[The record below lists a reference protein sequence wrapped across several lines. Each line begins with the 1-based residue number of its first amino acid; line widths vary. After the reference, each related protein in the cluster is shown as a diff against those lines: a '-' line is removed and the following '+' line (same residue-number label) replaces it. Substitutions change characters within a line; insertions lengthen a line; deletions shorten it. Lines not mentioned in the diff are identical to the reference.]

1 MEWFLKV
8 LLGALLITSKSEA
21 VKIETRPKLATL
33 APKMSVRKFTL
44 VVT

>member
-21 VKIETRPKLATL
+21 VKI
-33 APKMSVRKFTL
+33 APFQISYPCTKNERG
-44 VVT
+44 